1 VIIDRVNSNLAFLS
15 WMGSISSTILIY
27 LFSDSAA
34 AVGTPKDLTLWGV
47 LAAIVFSEHLY
58 FATRLAVRTALSKLD
73 SPGLLK
79 ERRERFLVRRRFLQE
94 SLGVDEEAEVHGLEK
109 VDYSTQAAPISGS
122 AFWGQQRGPGETIAA
137 GKGIIESSLSKKTQ

>member
-1 VIIDRVNSNLAFLS
+1 
-15 WMGSISSTILIY
+15 MGSISSAVLIY
-27 LFSDSAA
+27 LFSDSATA
-34 AVGTPKDLTLWGV
+34 AGAPKDLTLWGV
-47 LAAIVFSEHLY
+47 LAAIVFSEHIY

-94 SLGVDEEAEVHGLEK
+94 SLGVDDEETEAHDLKK
-109 VDYSTQAAPISGS
+109 VDYGTQVAPTSSS

-137 GKGIIESSLSKKTQ
+137 GKGIIETSLSKKTQ